1 MPRRRRR
8 FSPLTTLVAVLIAGV
23 AAWISR
29 DHPVES
35 PPPTAIAGQVVA
47 VIDGDTVG
55 VMLNGSEAR
64 VRLHGI
70 DAPEK
75 SQPFGDRAKRDLSE
89 RVFGRVVQVD
99 TVDRDRYGRVV
110 GRIHLE
116 GRDINA
122 EMVRA
127 GLAWWYRQ
135 YAPDDTILA
144 DAETEARAARRGLWQ
159 NAEPVAPWEW
169 RRRFREGVSTG
180 Q

>member
-1 MPRRRRR
+1 MPRRRRQ
-8 FSPLTTLVAVLIAGV
+8 FSPLATLVVALFAGV
-23 AAWISR
+23 VAWFSR
-29 DHPVES
+29 DHLSES

-89 RVFGRVVQVD
+89 RVFGQVVQVD

-116 GRDINA
+116 GRDVNV

-135 YAPDDTILA
+135 YAPDDAMLA
-144 DAETEARAARRGLWQ
+144 DAEREARADRRGLWQ
-159 NAEPVAPWEW
+159 DSEPVAPWEW
-169 RRRFREGVSTG
+169 RRRSREGVSTG
-180 Q
+180 D